1 MVDVKQEWRDG
12 EVQRLASHVARTA
25 ARLEELA
32 ERYVSLVGHIPAG
45 SNPGGRP
52 AGRAADEP
60 GARGPAG
67 PRVPLRL
74 DVVDVREEVAL
85 FVRDLLPRVRIATSA
100 GVVGPSRSVLAG
112 AGNVVPGLLFM
123 ALALPGVFAA
133 DRGLGDEVA
142 RGAWDLVRR
151 AALAAGEVPR
161 PFALTDLCESCGV
174 RSLWVVPERMVIR
187 CGNPGCGW
195 SEPVAGVSAPAYSS
209 ADGQ

>member
-1 MVDVKQEWRDG
+1 MDVKQEWQDG
-12 EVQRLASHVARTA
+12 QVQRLAAHVERTA
-25 ARLEELA
+25 GRLEELA
-32 ERYVSLVGHIPAG
+32 ERYVTLAGHVPAG

-52 AGRAADEP
+52 GGRSADE
-60 GARGPAG
+60 GGSRGPAG

-74 DVVDVREEVAL
+74 EVVDVREEVAL
-85 FVRDLLPRVRIATSA
+85 FVRDFLPLVRIATSA

-123 ALALPGVFAA
+123 ALALPAVFDA

-161 PFALTDLCESCGV
+161 PFALTEACGSCGV

-187 CGNPGCGW
+187 CGNPACGW
-195 SEPVAGVSAPAYSS
+195 SEPVAGVSAPVFRSGA
-209 ADGQ
+209 GK

>member
-1 MVDVKQEWRDG
+1 MDVKQEWQDR
-12 EVQRLASHVARTA
+12 EVQRVAAHVERTA
-25 ARLEELA
+25 GRLEELA
-32 ERYVSLVGHIPAG
+32 ERYTALAGHVAAG

-52 AGRAADEP
+52 GGRAADEP
-60 GARGPAG
+60 GSRGPAG

-85 FVRDLLPRVRIATSA
+85 FVRDFVPRVRLAVAT
-100 GVVGPSRSVLAG
+100 GVGPARSVMTFAG
-112 AGNVVPGLLFM
+112 QVVPGLLFM
-123 ALALPGVFAA
+123 ALALPRLFDA
-133 DRGLGDEVA
+133 DRALGDEVA

-161 PFALTDLCESCGV
+161 PFALTEVCESCGV

-195 SEPVAGVSAPAYSS
+195 SEPVAGVSAPAYRS
-209 ADGQ
+209 GGK

>member
-1 MVDVKQEWRDG
+1 MDVKQEWQDEQAQRLG
-12 EVQRLASHVARTA
+12 AHVQRTA
-25 ARLEELA
+25 DRLEELA
-32 ERYVSLVGHIPAG
+32 ERYDALAGHIPAG

-85 FVRDLLPRVRIATSA
+85 FVRDLLPRVRIASA
-100 GVVGPSRSVLAG
+100 SGVVGPARSVLAG
-112 AGNVVPGLLFM
+112 AGHVVPGLLFM
-123 ALALPGVFAA
+123 ALALPRVFAA
-133 DRGLGDEVA
+133 DRPLGDEVA
-142 RGAWDLVRR
+142 RAAWDLVRR

-161 PFALTDLCESCGV
+161 PFALTDSCEACGL

-195 SEPVAGVSAPAYSS
+195 SEPVHGVSAPAYRS
-209 ADGQ
+209 GV